1 MIAIRITRSVHP
13 KYIISPISKTPPPE
27 GHAESPYHKYILHS
41 EGTDVLFFNSFT
53 NAFIELPIPPL
64 SSLRNGEEYKGEL
77 STYMGRWAD
86 LYWSEDEA
94 I

>member
-1 MIAIRITRSVHP
+1 MIRSSQIYYFLHKQDSTTR
-13 KYIISPISKTPPPE
+13 

-53 NAFIELPIPPL
+53 NPFVEPPMPPL
-64 SSLRNGEEYKGEL
+64 SLLRNGEEYKGEL
-77 STYMGRWAD
+77 SIYMGRRAD